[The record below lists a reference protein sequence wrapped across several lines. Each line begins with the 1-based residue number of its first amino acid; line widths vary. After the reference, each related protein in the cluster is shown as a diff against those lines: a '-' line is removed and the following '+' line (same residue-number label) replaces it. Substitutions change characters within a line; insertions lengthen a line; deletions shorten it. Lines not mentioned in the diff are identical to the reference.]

1 MGRWICC
8 LCSRV
13 ADSLM
18 LLLVLALS
26 CNYSTAATASPPAPH
41 VKPSYSFGR
50 TFLGLDKCNACIG
63 TSICKKFFKEEI
75 RSETQHRRPPPASWG
90 ARAGN
95 PGRGRRPAGTERSN
109 AVLRS
114 CGEMKFA
121 ASAAVPHNTG
131 CHFGNLS
138 CDQAF
143 LDGAGFLSW
152 EAFAVEIPP
161 LVRTHQQLCRRGRG
175 AQRCPCPRHG
185 PSTLR
190 SRRLENKPLCRVFPS
205 RQGLSSPM
213 LRCPSQRLL
222 DRIVRRYAEVPDAG
236 SIYMDHLTERDKL
249 RLLYTLSVNSHPIL
263 LQVRTASPGLGTPPR
278 NPLPVNLGVCG
289 RLVYSAST
297 RPLRDFYGA
306 APEVAADLALQLLA
320 VLRSMGTNDL
330 NYFFYFT
337 HVDAGTFG
345 VFSNGHLFIRD
356 ASALGIIDKEEG
368 SQLIDGQQKY
378 KDIFSCLTVD
388 CRSAFVS
395 CNSIREQHSLVMVCQ
410 QLLPKLLKGK
420 FLQPVQEKIDSF
432 LQHCANGLADDQGVN
447 EAVAKLAELLKPLRS
462 CDSRF
467 AYRYPDCKYSDKY

>member
-1 MGRWICC
+1 
-8 LCSRV
+8 RV
-13 ADSLM
+13 ADSWLL

-26 CNYSTAATASPPAPH
+26 CSPAAAVTASPSAPH

-75 RSETQHRRPPPASWG
+75 RFDTWLSSHLKLPPSYLLSYSGNYTGLTTKYQH
-90 ARAGN
+90 
-95 PGRGRRPAGTERSN
+95 
-109 AVLRS
+109 
-114 CGEMKFA
+114 
-121 ASAAVPHNTG
+121 
-131 CHFGNLS
+131 
-138 CDQAF
+138 DQADKRICTS
-143 LDGAGFLSW
+143 LLKTKTCSLERALR
-152 EAFAVEIPP
+152 
-161 LVRTHQQLCRRGRG
+161 RTHRFQKW
-175 AQRCPCPRHG
+175 
-185 PSTLR
+185 LR
-190 SRRLENKPLCRVFPS
+190 AKRLTPLENKCPCCALLPL
-205 RQGLSSPM
+205 QGLSSPM

-236 SIYMDHLTERDKL
+236 SIYMDHLTDRDKL

-263 LQVRTASPGLGTPPR
+263 LQIFPDVEGWPFPR
-278 NPLPVNLGVCG
+278 GSCG
-289 RLVYSAST
+289 RLVVSAST
-297 RPLRDFYGA
+297 QPLRDFFGA

-356 ASALGIIDKEEG
+356 ASTLGIIDKEEG
-368 SQLIDGQQKY
+368 SQLIDGQQEY

-388 CRSAFVS
+388 CQSAFVS
-395 CNSIREQHSLVMVCQ
+395 CNSIREKQSLVMVCQ
-410 QLLPKLLKGK
+410 ELLPKLLKGK

-432 LQHCANGLADDQGVN
+432 LQHCADGLADDQGVN
-447 EAVAKLAELLKPLRS
+447 EALAKLAELLKPLRS

>member
-1 MGRWICC
+1 MGHWICC

-26 CNYSTAATASPPAPH
+26 CNPSTAATASPSAPH
-41 VKPSYSFGR
+41 IKPSYSFGR

-75 RSETQHRRPPPASWG
+75 RSETQHSKDV
-90 ARAGN
+90 RAG
-95 PGRGRRPAGTERSN
+95 GCRGREHMTLAKPKVGVQPLSKSRRA
-109 AVLRS
+109 LR
-114 CGEMKFA
+114 
-121 ASAAVPHNTG
+121 
-131 CHFGNLS
+131 
-138 CDQAF
+138 
-143 LDGAGFLSW
+143 
-152 EAFAVEIPP
+152 
-161 LVRTHQQLCRRGRG
+161 RTHRFQKW
-175 AQRCPCPRHG
+175 
-185 PSTLR
+185 LR
-190 SRRLENKPLCRVFPS
+190 AKRLTPDLV
-205 RQGLSSPM
+205 QGLSSPM

-236 SIYMDHLTERDKL
+236 SIYMDHLTDRDKL

-263 LQVRTASPGLGTPPR
+263 LQIFPDVEGWPFPRYLGS
-278 NPLPVNLGVCG
+278 CG
-289 RLVYSAST
+289 RLVVSAST

-306 APEVAADLALQLLA
+306 APEVAADLALQLLT

-356 ASALGIIDKEEG
+356 ASMLGIIDKEEG
-368 SQLIDGQQKY
+368 SQLIDGQQEY

-388 CRSAFVS
+388 CQSAFVS
-395 CNSIREQHSLVMVCQ
+395 CNSIREKHSLIMVCQ
-410 QLLPKLLKGK
+410 ELLPKLLKGK

-432 LQHCANGLADDQGVN
+432 LQRCADGLDDDQGIN
-447 EAVAKLAELLKPLRS
+447 EAVGKLAELLKPLRS

>member
-8 LCSRV
+8 LCSRA

-18 LLLVLALS
+18 LLLVLAAS
-26 CNYSTAATASPPAPH
+26 CNPSLEATASPSAPH

-75 RSETQHRRPPPASWG
+75 RFDNWLSSHLKLPPSYLLSYSGNYTDDAKSW
-90 ARAGN
+90 RLVDIT
-95 PGRGRRPAGTERSN
+95 RLTTKYR
-109 AVLRS
+109 
-114 CGEMKFA
+114 
-121 ASAAVPHNTG
+121 H
-131 CHFGNLS
+131 
-138 CDQAF
+138 DQADKRICTV
-143 LDGAGFLSW
+143 LLKTRTCSLERALRRTTRVQKWLQAKRLTPD
-152 EAFAVEIPP
+152 
-161 LVRTHQQLCRRGRG
+161 LV
-175 AQRCPCPRHG
+175 
-185 PSTLR
+185 
-190 SRRLENKPLCRVFPS
+190 
-205 RQGLSSPM
+205 QGLSSPM

-236 SIYMDHLTERDKL
+236 SIYMDHLTDRDKL

-263 LQVRTASPGLGTPPR
+263 LQIFPDVEGWPFPRYLGA
-278 NPLPVNLGVCG
+278 CG
-289 RLVYSAST
+289 RLVVSAST
-297 RPLRDFYGA
+297 RPLRDFFGA

-356 ASALGIIDKEEG
+356 ASMLGIIDKEEG
-368 SQLIDGQQKY
+368 SQLTDDQQEY

-388 CRSAFVS
+388 CQSAVVS
-395 CNSIREQHSLVMVCQ
+395 CNSIREKQSLVMVCQ
-410 QLLPKLLKGK
+410 ELLPKLLKGK
-420 FLQPVQEKIDSF
+420 FLQPIQEKIDSF
-432 LQHCANGLADDQGVN
+432 LQHCADDFTDDQGIDD
-447 EAVAKLAELLKPLRS
+447 AVAKLAELLKPLRS

>member
-8 LCSRV
+8 LGSRV

-26 CNYSTAATASPPAPH
+26 CNPSTAATASPSAPH
-41 VKPSYSFGR
+41 IKPSYSFGR

-75 RSETQHRRPPPASWG
+75 RFDTWLSSHLKLPPSYLLSYSGNYTDDAKSWRLVDITRLTSKYQHD
-90 ARAGN
+90 RADK
-95 PGRGRRPAGTERSN
+95 RICTSLLKTKTCSLER
-109 AVLRS
+109 ALR
-114 CGEMKFA
+114 
-121 ASAAVPHNTG
+121 
-131 CHFGNLS
+131 
-138 CDQAF
+138 
-143 LDGAGFLSW
+143 
-152 EAFAVEIPP
+152 
-161 LVRTHQQLCRRGRG
+161 RTHRFQKW
-175 AQRCPCPRHG
+175 
-185 PSTLR
+185 LR
-190 SRRLENKPLCRVFPS
+190 AKRLTPDLV
-205 RQGLSSPM
+205 QGLSSPM

-236 SIYMDHLTERDKL
+236 SIYMDHLTDRDKL

-263 LQVRTASPGLGTPPR
+263 LQIFPEVEGWPFPRYLGS
-278 NPLPVNLGVCG
+278 CG
-289 RLVYSAST
+289 RLVVSAST

-356 ASALGIIDKEEG
+356 ASTLGIIDKEEG
-368 SQLIDGQQKY
+368 SQLIDGQQEY

-388 CRSAFVS
+388 CQSAFVS
-395 CNSIREQHSLVMVCQ
+395 CDSIREKHSLVMVCQ
-410 QLLPKLLKGK
+410 ELLPKLLKGK
-420 FLQPVQEKIDSF
+420 FLQPVQEKIDGF
-432 LQHCANGLADDQGVN
+432 LQRCADGLADDQGVN

>member
-1 MGRWICC
+1 
-8 LCSRV
+8 RV

-75 RSETQHRRPPPASWG
+75 
-90 ARAGN
+90 
-95 PGRGRRPAGTERSN
+95 
-109 AVLRS
+109 S

-278 NPLPVNLGVCG
+278 NPLPVNL
-289 RLVYSAST
+289 AST

>member
-1 MGRWICC
+1 
-8 LCSRV
+8 RV

-26 CNYSTAATASPPAPH
+26 CNPSTAATASPSAPH
-41 VKPSYSFGR
+41 IKPSYSFGR

-75 RSETQHRRPPPASWG
+75 RFDTWLSSRLKLPPSYLLSYSGNYTDDAKSW
-90 ARAGN
+90 RLVDIT
-95 PGRGRRPAGTERSN
+95 RLTSKYR
-109 AVLRS
+109 
-114 CGEMKFA
+114 
-121 ASAAVPHNTG
+121 H
-131 CHFGNLS
+131 
-138 CDQAF
+138 DQADKRICTS
-143 LDGAGFLSW
+143 LLKTKTCSLERALR
-152 EAFAVEIPP
+152 
-161 LVRTHQQLCRRGRG
+161 RTHRFQK
-175 AQRCPCPRHG
+175 
-185 PSTLR
+185 
-190 SRRLENKPLCRVFPS
+190 LENKHLCHVLPS
-205 RQGLSSPM
+205 HQGLSSPM

-236 SIYMDHLTERDKL
+236 SIYMDHLTDRDKL

-263 LQVRTASPGLGTPPR
+263 LQIFPDVEGWPFPRYLGS
-278 NPLPVNLGVCG
+278 CG
-289 RLVYSAST
+289 RLVVSAST

-356 ASALGIIDKEEG
+356 ASMLGIIDKEEG
-368 SQLIDGQQKY
+368 SQLIDGQQEY

-388 CRSAFVS
+388 CQSAFVS
-395 CNSIREQHSLVMVCQ
+395 CNSIREKHSLVMVCQ
-410 QLLPKLLKGK
+410 ELLPKLLKGK
-420 FLQPVQEKIDSF
+420 FRQPLQEKIDSF
-432 LQHCANGLADDQGVN
+432 LQHCASGLADDQGVN